1 MRSFSLFIILWIGS
15 LCFAQFAGSEEL
27 EVFENLVEE
36 QEELEQTDHSDFT
49 RGTFLD
55 ADTSYKSNYTGEEY
69 TYREPKT
76 SEPKEPIKRP
86 DLNIGPLIGF
96 IFKALL
102 VIVGI
107 ALLYFLYIS
116 LSNLRLQR
124 NAAKNRVVATHE
136 AEKDLTEP
144 EELNDGSLEA
154 LLKRAK
160 TDGDHILATRYYFL
174 MYLKKLQDVGVIKYH
189 RDKTNADYLSEITN
203 PKLSEQFIKLSYMYE
218 YAWYGK
224 KEITD
229 ELFATVE
236 QTFIHQIGNVK

>member
-1 MRSFSLFIILWIGS
+1 
-15 LCFAQFAGSEEL
+15 
-27 EVFENLVEE
+27 
-36 QEELEQTDHSDFT
+36 
-49 RGTFLD
+49 
-55 ADTSYKSNYTGEEY
+55 
-69 TYREPKT
+69 
-76 SEPKEPIKRP
+76 
-86 DLNIGPLIGF
+86 
-96 IFKALL
+96 
-102 VIVGI
+102 
-107 ALLYFLYIS
+107 LYIS

-144 EELNDGSLEA
+144 EELHDGSLDS